1 MRIGSNPHKD
11 KIQDQNPY
19 LHQVVVPVYIP
30 NEDGYFK
37 DSFAIMKLCLESLFA
52 TTHSK
57 TFISVINNGSCI
69 EVKEYLDNEYIKKN
83 IHEIIHT
90 HNIGKLNAIIKGVTG
105 NDIELVTI
113 TDADVLFLPNW
124 QYETAMVFKKMPKV
138 GVVGIVPQF
147 NMFKANCENMI
158 FNKFFSNELKFL
170 AVKSKEGLIN
180 FYKSIGWNDDYNEA
194 FLKFSL
200 GLEHNETTVY
210 VGSGHFVATYKKQM
224 FDEVHSYFNFKL
236 GGDSESYLDSL
247 HLKYDY
253 WRVTTYDNYAFH
265 MGNVLENWMQEV
277 AYEKAQYQNGILS
290 GFAKH
295 KHCNQTIVY
304 IKRKIIAKIIFHSTI
319 SKWFYGFKKL
329 PKNLVKTYNFITT

>member
-11 KIQDQNPY
+11 KLQESNPY
-19 LHQVVVPVYIP
+19 LHQVVIPVYIP
-30 NEDGYFK
+30 NQEGYFK
-37 DSFAIMKLCLESLFA
+37 DSFAILKLCLASLIA

-57 TFISVINNGSCI
+57 TFISIVNNGSCI
-69 EVKEYLDNEYIKKN
+69 EVKEYLDNEHSKKN

-158 FNKFFSNELKFL
+158 FDKFFSDEVKFL
-170 AVKSKEGLIN
+170 PVKSKEGLIN
-180 FYKSIGWNDDYNEA
+180 FYKSIGWNDDYNKD

-200 GLEHNETTVY
+200 GLEQKETTVY
-210 VGSGHFVATYKKQM
+210 IGSGHFVATYKKQL

-236 GGDSESYLDSL
+236 GGDSEGYLDSL
-247 HLKYDY
+247 HFKYDY
-253 WRVTTYDNYAFH
+253 WRVTTYDNFAFH

-277 AYEKAQYQNGILS
+277 TYKNAQYQNEIVS
-290 GFAKH
+290 GFVKN
-295 KHCNQTIVY
+295 KPCNQAIVF
-304 IKRKIIAKIIFHSTI
+304 IKRKIIATIIFNSSM
-319 SKWFYGFKKL
+319 SKWFYSFKKL
-329 PKNLVKTYNFITT
+329 PKNLLKTYNFITT